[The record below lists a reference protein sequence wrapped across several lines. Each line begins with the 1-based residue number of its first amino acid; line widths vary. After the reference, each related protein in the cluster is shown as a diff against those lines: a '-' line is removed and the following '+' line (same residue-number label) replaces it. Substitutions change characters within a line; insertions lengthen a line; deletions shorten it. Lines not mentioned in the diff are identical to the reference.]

1 MDVKILMPKVN
12 PKSFIEGYLHKMGIE
27 YPQSYMNVTRCHLEE
42 PNRYLNIDAA
52 THRLNQAIGNGERI
66 GIIQDCDVDGVCSA
80 VIAYQ
85 FLDLM
90 MAERPTVF
98 FHTGKQHGIGD
109 LLPQILSANLDLL
122 IVPDAG
128 TNDVDA
134 CRELRANSVDVIIAD
149 HHEIEKENPYA
160 IVVNCMQGDTNHAAS
175 GTTVMAKI
183 VDRYGERYLGGRRF
197 NFEDLVALSLLSDSR
212 SMLSIEN
219 RAYLNLG
226 FGGCGKNEI

>member
-1 MDVKILMPKVN
+1 MNVEILMPKVN
-12 PKSFIEGYLHKMGIE
+12 PKSFIDDYLQKMGIE

-42 PNRYLNIDAA
+42 PNRYVNIDMA
-52 THRLNQAIGNGERI
+52 THRLKMAIDSKQKV
-66 GIIQDCDVDGVCSA
+66 GIIQDCDVDGLCSA

-85 FLDLM
+85 FLSSM
-90 MAERPTVF
+90 MDEKPIVF
-98 FHTGKQHGIGD
+98 FHSSKQHGIND
-109 LLPQILSANLDLL
+109 LMTEILNANLDLL

-128 TNDVDA
+128 SNDVDA
-134 CRELRANSVDVIIAD
+134 CRELRANGVDVIIAD
-149 HHEIEKENPYA
+149 HHEIENENQFA

-175 GTTVMAKI
+175 GTTVMSKI
-183 VDRYGERYLGGRRF
+183 VDRYSERYLGGRRF

-226 FGGCGKNEI
+226 FGGCGT

>member
-1 MDVKILMPKVN
+1 MNIKILMPKVN
-12 PKSFIEGYLHKMGIE
+12 PKSFIDDYLQKMGIE

-42 PNRYLNIDAA
+42 PSRYVNIDEA
-52 THRLNQAIGNGERI
+52 TKRLKMAIDGKQKV
-66 GIIQDCDVDGVCSA
+66 GIIQDCDVDGLCSA

-85 FLDLM
+85 FLKSNGV
-90 MAERPTVF
+90 EPIVF
-98 FHTGKQHGIGD
+98 FHSGKQHGIND
-109 LLPQILSANLDLL
+109 LMTEILNANLDLL

-134 CRELRANSVDVIIAD
+134 CRELRANGVDVIIAD
-149 HHEIEKENPYA
+149 HHEIENENQFA

-183 VDRYGERYLGGRRF
+183 VDRYSERYLSGRRF

-226 FGGCGKNEI
+226 FGGIKND

>member
-1 MDVKILMPKVN
+1 MNLDVKILMLKVN
-12 PKSFIEGYLHKMGIE
+12 PKSFIDDYLYKMGIE
-27 YPQSYMNVTRCHLEE
+27 YPQSYMNVTRSHLEE
-42 PNRYLNIDAA
+42 PNRYLNIDEA
-52 THRLNQAIGNGERI
+52 THRLKMAIDGKQKV
-66 GIIQDCDVDGVCSA
+66 GIIQDCDVDGLCSA

-85 FLDLM
+85 FLSSM
-90 MAERPTVF
+90 MADKPIVF
-98 FHTGKQHGIGD
+98 FHSGKQHGIND
-109 LLPQILSANLDLL
+109 LMTEILNANLDLL

-128 TNDVDA
+128 SNDVDA
-134 CRELRANSVDVIIAD
+134 CRELKANSVDVIIAD
-149 HHEIEKENPYA
+149 HHEVENENQFA

-183 VDRYGERYLGGRRF
+183 VDRYGERYLGGRRS

-226 FGGCGKNEI
+226 FGGCAK

>member
-1 MDVKILMPKVN
+1 MNVKILMPKVN
-12 PKSFIEGYLHKMGIE
+12 PKSFIDDYLCKMGIE

-42 PNRYLNIDAA
+42 PCRYLNIEVA
-52 THRLNQAIGNGERI
+52 THRLNQAIDNHERI
-66 GIIQDCDVDGVCSA
+66 GIVHDSDCDGICSA

-85 FLDLM
+85 FLDSM
-90 MAERPTVF
+90 MVEKPIVF
-98 FHTGKQHGIGD
+98 FHTGKQHGISD
-109 LLPQILSANLDLL
+109 LMPQILNANLDLL

-128 TNDVDA
+128 TNDVEA
-134 CRELRANSVDVIIAD
+134 CRELRTNGVDIIIAD

-160 IVVNCMQGDTNHAAS
+160 IVVNCMQGGVNHAAS

-183 VDRYGERYLGGRRF
+183 IDRYGERYLGGRRF
-197 NFEDLVALSLLSDSR
+197 DFDDMVALSLLSDSR

-226 FGGCGKNEI
+226 FGGCEK

>member
-1 MDVKILMPKVN
+1 MPKVN
-12 PKSFIEGYLHKMGIE
+12 PKSFVDDYLYKIGIE

-42 PNRYLNIDAA
+42 PSRYANIDMAIK
-52 THRLNQAIGNGERI
+52 RLKMAIDSKQKV
-66 GIIQDCDVDGVCSA
+66 GIIQDCDVDGLCSA

-85 FLDLM
+85 FLSSM
-90 MAERPTVF
+90 MVDKPIVF
-98 FHTGKQHGIGD
+98 FHSGKQHGIND
-109 LLPQILSANLDLL
+109 LMPEILNANLDLL

-134 CRELRANSVDVIIAD
+134 CRELRANNIDVIIAD
-149 HHEIEKENPYA
+149 HHEIENENQFA

-183 VDRYGERYLGGRRF
+183 VDRYGEQYLGGRRF

-226 FGGCGKNEI
+226 FGGCAK

>member
-1 MDVKILMPKVN
+1 MPKVN
-12 PKSFIEGYLHKMGIE
+12 PKSFVDDYLQKMGIE

-42 PNRYLNIDAA
+42 PSRYVNIDMA
-52 THRLNQAIGNGERI
+52 THRLKMSIDDKQKV
-66 GIIQDCDVDGVCSA
+66 GIIQDCDVDGLCSA

-85 FLDLM
+85 FLSSM
-90 MAERPTVF
+90 MAEKPIVF
-98 FHTGKQHGIGD
+98 FHSGKQHGIND
-109 LLPQILSANLDLL
+109 LMTEILNANLDLL

-128 TNDVDA
+128 SNDVNA
-134 CRELRANSVDVIIAD
+134 CRELRANGVDVIIAD
-149 HHEIEKENPYA
+149 HHEIENENQFA

-175 GTTVMAKI
+175 GTTVMSKI
-183 VDRYGERYLGGRRF
+183 IDRYSERYLGGRRF

-226 FGGCGKNEI
+226 FGGMKND

>member
-1 MDVKILMPKVN
+1 MNVEILMPKVN
-12 PKSFIEGYLHKMGIE
+12 PKSFIDDYLQKMGIE

-42 PNRYLNIDAA
+42 PSRYVNIEMA
-52 THRLNQAIGNGERI
+52 TKRLKMAIDGKQKV
-66 GIIQDCDVDGVCSA
+66 GIIQDCDVDGLCSA

-85 FLDLM
+85 FLSSM
-90 MAERPTVF
+90 MAEKPIVF
-98 FHTGKQHGIGD
+98 FHSGKQHGIND
-109 LLPQILSANLDLL
+109 LMTEILNANLDLL

-128 TNDVDA
+128 SNDVNA
-134 CRELRANSVDVIIAD
+134 CRELRANGVDVIIAD
-149 HHEIEKENPYA
+149 HHEIENENQFA

-175 GTTVMAKI
+175 GTTVMSKI
-183 VDRYGERYLGGRRF
+183 VDQYSERYLGGRRF

-226 FGGCGKNEI
+226 FGGCGK

>member
-12 PKSFIEGYLHKMGIE
+12 PKSFIEDYLYKMGIE
-27 YPQSYMNVTRCHLEE
+27 YPQSYMDKTRCNLEE
-42 PNRYLNIDAA
+42 PNRYLNIDMA
-52 THRLNQAIGNGERI
+52 THRLNQAIKNHERI
-66 GIIQDCDVDGVCSA
+66 GIIQDCDVDGVSSA

-85 FLDLM
+85 FLDSLM
-90 MAERPTVF
+90 VEKPIVF

-109 LLPQILSANLDLL
+109 LMPQILSANLDLL

-134 CRELRANSVDVIIAD
+134 CRELRANGVDVIIAD
-149 HHEIEKENPYA
+149 HHEIEKENSCA
-160 IVVNCMQGDTNHAAS
+160 IVVNCMQGNTNHAAS

-183 VDRYGERYLGGRRF
+183 VDRYAERYLGERRF

-226 FGGCGKNEI
+226 FGDCVK

>member
-1 MDVKILMPKVN
+1 MNVEILMPKVN
-12 PKSFIEGYLHKMGIE
+12 PKSFIDDYLQKMGIE
-27 YPQSYMNVTRCHLEE
+27 YPQSYMNVTRSHLEE
-42 PNRYLNIDAA
+42 PSRYTNIDEA
-52 THRLNQAIGNGERI
+52 TKRLKMAIDSKQKV
-66 GIIQDCDVDGVCSA
+66 GIIQDCDVDGLCSA

-85 FLDLM
+85 FLSSM
-90 MAERPTVF
+90 MANKPIVF
-98 FHTGKQHGIGD
+98 FHSGKQHGIND
-109 LLPQILSANLDLL
+109 LMTEILNANLDLL

-134 CRELRANSVDVIIAD
+134 CRELRANGVDVIIAD
-149 HHEIEKENPYA
+149 HHEIENENQFA

-175 GTTVMAKI
+175 GTTVMSKI
-183 VDRYGERYLGGRRF
+183 VDRYSERCLGGRRF

-226 FGGCGKNEI
+226 FGGNIT

>member
-1 MDVKILMPKVN
+1 MNVKILMPDVN
-12 PKSFIEGYLHKMGIE
+12 SQSFVDDYLQKMGIE

-42 PNRYLNIDAA
+42 PSRYANIDEA
-52 THRLNQAIGNGERI
+52 TKRLKMAIDGKQKV
-66 GIIQDCDVDGVCSA
+66 GIIQDCDVDGLCSA

-85 FLDLM
+85 FLKSNGI
-90 MAERPTVF
+90 EPIVF
-98 FHTGKQHGIGD
+98 FHSGKQHGIND
-109 LLPQILSANLDLL
+109 LMTEILNANLDLL

-134 CRELRANSVDVIIAD
+134 CRKLRANGVDVIIAD
-149 HHEIEKENPYA
+149 HHEIENENQFA
-160 IVVNCMQGDTNHAAS
+160 IVVNCIQGETNRAAS

-183 VDRYGERYLGGRRF
+183 VDRYCDQYLSGKRYYWD
-197 NFEDLVALSLLSDSR
+197 DLIALTLLSDSR

-226 FGGCGKNEI
+226 FGGCAK

>member
-12 PKSFIEGYLHKMGIE
+12 PKSFIDDYLQKIGIE
-27 YPQSYMNVTRCHLEE
+27 YPQSYMDATRRNLEE
-42 PNRYLNIDAA
+42 PNRYLNIDEA
-52 THRLNQAIGNGERI
+52 THRLKQAIDNHERV

-85 FLDLM
+85 FLDSL
-90 MAERPTVF
+90 MAEKPIVF

-109 LLPQILSANLDLL
+109 LMPQILNANLDLL

-134 CRELRANSVDVIIAD
+134 CRELRDNGVNIIIAD
-149 HHEIEKENPYA
+149 HHEIEKENPFA
-160 IVVNCMQGDTNHAAS
+160 IVVNCMHGDTNHAAS
-175 GTTVMAKI
+175 GTTVMSKI
-183 VDRYGERYLGGRRF
+183 IDRYGERYLGGRRF
-197 NFEDLVALSLLSDSR
+197 DFDDMVALSLLSDSR
-212 SMLSIEN
+212 SMLSVEN
-219 RAYLNLG
+219 RAYFNLG

>member
-1 MDVKILMPKVN
+1 MNVEILMPKVN
-12 PKSFIEGYLHKMGIE
+12 PKSFVDDYLQKMGIE

-42 PNRYLNIDAA
+42 PNRYVNIDEA
-52 THRLNQAIGNGERI
+52 TKRLKEAIDNKQKV
-66 GIIQDCDVDGVCSA
+66 GIIQDCDVDGLCSA

-85 FLDLM
+85 FLSSM
-90 MAERPTVF
+90 MAEKPIVF
-98 FHTGKQHGIGD
+98 FHSGKQHGIND
-109 LLPQILSANLDLL
+109 LMTEILNANLDLL

-128 TNDVDA
+128 SNDVDA
-134 CRELRANSVDVIIAD
+134 CRELRANGVDVIIAD
-149 HHEIEKENPYA
+149 HHEIENENQFA

-175 GTTVMAKI
+175 GTTVMSKI
-183 VDRYGERYLGGRRF
+183 VDRYSERYLGGRRF

-226 FGGCGKNEI
+226 FGGCGK

>member
-1 MDVKILMPKVN
+1 MPKVN
-12 PKSFIEGYLHKMGIE
+12 PKSFIDDYLQKMGIE
-27 YPQSYMNVTRCHLEE
+27 YPQSYMNVTRSHLEE
-42 PNRYLNIDAA
+42 PSRYTNIDEA
-52 THRLNQAIGNGERI
+52 TKRLKMAIDSKQKV
-66 GIIQDCDVDGVCSA
+66 GIIQDCDVDGLCSA

-85 FLDLM
+85 FLSSM
-90 MAERPTVF
+90 MANKPIVF
-98 FHTGKQHGIGD
+98 FHSGKQHGIND
-109 LLPQILSANLDLL
+109 LMTEILNANLDLL

-134 CRELRANSVDVIIAD
+134 CRELRANGVDVIIAD
-149 HHEIEKENPYA
+149 HHEIENENQFA

-175 GTTVMAKI
+175 GTTVMSKI
-183 VDRYGERYLGGRRF
+183 VDRYSERCLGGRRF

-226 FGGCGKNEI
+226 FGGNIT